1 MNQLAGPLAR
11 VGRYTPIRAYY
22 DANTEAKAWTKLLAF
37 FDQHMPT
44 GTG

>member
-11 VGRYTPIRAYY
+11 GGRHTPIRAYY
-22 DANTEAKAWTKLLAF
+22 DANTEAKAWTKLLDF
-37 FDQHMPT
+37 FERHMPP